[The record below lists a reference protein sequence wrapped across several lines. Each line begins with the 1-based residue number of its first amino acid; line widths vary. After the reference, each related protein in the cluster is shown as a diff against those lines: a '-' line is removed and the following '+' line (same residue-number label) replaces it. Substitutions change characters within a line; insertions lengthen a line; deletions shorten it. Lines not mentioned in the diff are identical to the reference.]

1 MAPTESNLELGV
13 GIDPSLREF
22 AVGNQISARG
32 VRLPHNK
39 SASAGK
45 SICENR
51 DAISMGFSLATK
63 LCVRSLRFQSYQTKY
78 FRRFDFFLENAAG
91 DTDDFAGEIFRVGRG
106 QIHSCGRNV
115 VRLANAPKR

>member
-1 MAPTESNLELGV
+1 METPDFAFANFSAGDHGAENCFIQDSGIDRSAHQCCGHAMAPTESNLELGV
-13 GIDPSLREF
+13 RIDPSLREF

-32 VRLPHNK
+32 VRLPHYK

-63 LCVRSLRFQSYQTKY
+63 LCVKSLRFQSYANQ
-78 FRRFDFFLENAAG
+78 
-91 DTDDFAGEIFRVGRG
+91 GEIFP
-106 QIHSCGRNV
+106 S
-115 VRLANAPKR
+115 L